1 MRAGTEFALEEW
13 DGSDFAHLVEEAKGF
28 CRVGAHALPDPAA
41 FLRELVGGLFGAR
54 ADQAGGRFQLS
65 PWVPEGWHSMAL
77 RRVRFHRTL
86 VNVELRP
93 RAEWTTV
100 RLEVS
105 FGPPIP
111 LALTLRN
118 TPPVARVTVDE
129 VALARDLA
137 IFTLSGEHEIVF
149 FYGDS
154 E

>member
-1 MRAGTEFALEEW
+1 MTEFALEEW

-28 CRVGAHALPDPAA
+28 RRVGAHALPDPAA

-65 PWVPEGWHSMAL
+65 PWVPEGWQSMAL

-154 E
+154 G

>member
-1 MRAGTEFALEEW
+1 
-13 DGSDFAHLVEEAKGF
+13 VEEAKGF
-28 CRVGAHALPDPAA
+28 CRVGAHALTDPPA
-41 FLRELVGGLFGAR
+41 FLREVVGGLFGAR
-54 ADQAGGRFQLS
+54 ADQAGGRFELS
-65 PWVPEGWHSMAL
+65 PWVPEGWQNLAL
-77 RRVRFHRTL
+77 RRARFHRTL
-86 VNVELRP
+86 VDIELRP

-100 RLEVS
+100 RLSVS

-137 IFTLSGEHEIVF
+137 IFTLSDEHEILF